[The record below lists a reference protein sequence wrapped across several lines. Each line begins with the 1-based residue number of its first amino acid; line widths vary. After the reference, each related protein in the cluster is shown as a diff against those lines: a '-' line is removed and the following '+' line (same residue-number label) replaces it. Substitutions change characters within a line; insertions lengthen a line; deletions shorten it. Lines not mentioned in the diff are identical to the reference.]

1 MDYLTKMQLAQAL
14 ILRAI
19 SELRDVDGLD
29 SVVEGLR
36 EANCNLREE
45 LNEYTSHADFG

>member
-19 SELRDVDGLD
+19 SELKDVDGLD

-45 LNEYTSHADFG
+45 MNEYTSGADFG

>member
-45 LNEYTSHADFG
+45 MNEYKSHTDFG